1 MGMSSKLASYVVT
14 ELETTRV
21 GGNYTTSDIDD
32 LKTTIKTNAS
42 TIASKA
48 SNINTSVTTL
58 KNYGSEAL
66 QALADKN
73 TLATKEQV
81 LASAKNDL
89 VKAKRSYETLK
100 QSQVTTRAAS
110 QDEMTRQKNTVDL
123 SRLAYNE
130 LVAGP
135 KNDEIRTAQNSI
147 RSAELSIEKANVA
160 MKDYQIRA
168 TFDGEIQDIPWII
181 GDTTLSTEGILL
193 SNKNAYEISLA
204 LDQVDIV
211 KVQAGMKA
219 SIVLDAFP
227 KETFTG
233 VVSSVSASPTV
244 TSGVVSYT
252 AKIMLT
258 LSKKEVMSQMS
269 ATATVILAE
278 KNNILLI
285 PSSATTSENGKTYV
299 QIRKSMSTPTEK
311 REVVLGLSENGK
323 VEVLSGL
330 TLGESIVGSA
340 ITVKTGT
347 STSTNTRTSSS
358 SSSSRNSGFSGPPPM
373 GL

>member
-1 MGMSSKLASYVVT
+1 MSTSSKLASYVVT

-32 LKTTIKTNAS
+32 FKTTIKANAI

-48 SNINTSVTTL
+48 SSINTSVTTL

-66 QALADKN
+66 QALSDKN

-89 VKAKRSYETLK
+89 VKAKRAYETLK
-100 QSQVTTRAAS
+100 QSQITTRVAS
-110 QDEMTRQKNTVDL
+110 QDEMTRQKNAVDL

-135 KNDEIRTAQNSI
+135 KSDEIRTAQNSI
-147 RSAELSIEKANVA
+147 RSAELSIEKANIA

-181 GDTTLSTEGILL
+181 GDTTLGTEGVLL
-193 SNKNAYEISLA
+193 SNKNAYEISLS

-227 KETFTG
+227 TETFTG
-233 VVSSVSASPTV
+233 VVSSVSATPTV

-269 ATATVILAE
+269 ATVTVILAE
-278 KNNILLI
+278 KNNILII
-285 PSSATTSENGKTYV
+285 PSSATMSENGKTYV
-299 QIRKSMSTPTEK
+299 QVRLGMNIDSTTTYK
-311 REVVLGLSENGK
+311 REVLL
-323 VEVLSGL
+323 
-330 TLGESIVGSA
+330 
-340 ITVKTGT
+340 
-347 STSTNTRTSSS
+347 
-358 SSSSRNSGFSGPPPM
+358 
-373 GL
+373 